1 MFAALVGLLLG
12 IGSSAALLRSG
23 IASDRRALGAAI
35 AVLLCAIAAFYPVFA
50 VEHGGL
56 LGLLIHLLIAAGF
69 CACAYRGA
77 HSVAQDGPK
86 AAPGGALVGGFQ
98 TGLSLL
104 ALGLMAHGVFDAALM
119 FGPAMASGAPHWWP
133 PFCAAYDITL
143 GLFAL
148 WQSRRLTT

>member
-12 IGSSAALLRSG
+12 IGSSAVLLRSG

-56 LGLLIHLLIAAGF
+56 FGLLMHLVIAAGF
-69 CACAYRGA
+69 CACAYRG
-77 HSVAQDGPK
+77 VL
-86 AAPGGALVGGFQ
+86 GGRSGGI
-98 TGLSLL
+98 SLL
-104 ALGLMAHGVFDAALM
+104 AFGLIAHGAFDAALM
-119 FGPAMASGAPHWWP
+119 IGPSMAFGAPHWWP
-133 PFCAAYDITL
+133 QFCAAYDVTL